1 MRPPFFIQLKPSY
14 TIRYQSLSSK
24 KSNKDTSLRKGDRAY
39 YDGLT
44 DEQLDAHWA
53 QRASLGLTEA
63 EEGFLRNLVRNR
75 KGFKPVEV
83 HVSICQRCNLP
94 ANNCA
99 CLNT

>member
-1 MRPPFFIQLKPSY
+1 M
-14 TIRYQSLSSK
+14 QSENDK
-24 KSNKDTSLRKGDRAY
+24 KNASPLRKGDRAY
-39 YDGLT
+39 YDSLS
-44 DEQLDAHWA
+44 DEQLDEHWA
-53 QRASLGLTEA
+53 QRATLGLTEA

>member
-1 MRPPFFIQLKPSY
+1 MP
-14 TIRYQSLSSK
+14 SK
-24 KSNKDTSLRKGDRAY
+24 KSDTTPPFEMRKGDRAY
-39 YDGLT
+39 YDTLT
-44 DEQLDAHWA
+44 DAQLDELWA
-53 QRASLGLTEA
+53 SRATLDMNPG
-63 EEGFLRNLVRNR
+63 EENHLRHVVRER